1 MTTTHTGVLSDSFF
15 LVLIHAT
22 IPFFLFQSLPVSY
35 LTEKAPRVA
44 RSLVGW
50 AVAKA
55 SQAVAQ
61 AAKVARVFLYHGG
74 GCGEGEEVE

>member
-22 IPFFLFQSLPVSY
+22 IVFQSLPVSY